1 MHEIQV
7 QLTYMLMIVSVYVIY
22 YFVLVLINGQWN
34 LHNCSHLQAKL
45 THFHVSHLK
54 PCHASV
60 ASHPVF
66 AILLHMLASTV
77 FSVMMS
83 FGRGSVR
90 IFGFLFSALA
100 LFLFSSALIIPYKI
114 NPMWLSIQNSWHF
127 IAIHISSG
135 WVELCSKSSWLI
147 RIHTII

>member
-1 MHEIQV
+1 MLFIILYLSWLMVNEICI
-7 QLTYMLMIVSVYVIY
+7 IVVIY
-22 YFVLVLINGQWN
+22 KQNWPI
-34 LHNCSHLQAKL
+34 
-45 THFHVSHLK
+45 FHVSHLK
-54 PCHASV
+54 PCHVSV

-77 FSVMMS
+77 FSIMMS

-127 IAIHISSG
+127 IAIHILSG
-135 WVELCSKSSWLI
+135 WVELCSKWSWLI